1 MVVWALGGIAVVG
14 MAATTYDN
22 HSDWHEYSDWGEYS
36 DAAERKRRRVE
47 AKEKEVESAAWDL
60 SAYKK
65 ATVNPQ
71 LSDEALRQSSAMT
84 VSDAAMDKDAKET
97 IQKQINAETTQI
109 VWEDQQK
116 LKEIDL
122 LLQRIQEIEK
132 EESKNDF

>member
-1 MVVWALGGIAVVG
+1 MVIFALGGAAVVG
-14 MAATTYDN
+14 ITVYDN
-22 HSDWHEYSDWGEYS
+22 HSDWHEYSDWGEYG

-47 AKEKEVESAAWDL
+47 AKKKEVESAARDL
-60 SAYKK
+60 FSYKK
-65 ATVNPQ
+65 ATVDPQ

-84 VSDAAMDKDAKET
+84 VSDTAMDKDAKET